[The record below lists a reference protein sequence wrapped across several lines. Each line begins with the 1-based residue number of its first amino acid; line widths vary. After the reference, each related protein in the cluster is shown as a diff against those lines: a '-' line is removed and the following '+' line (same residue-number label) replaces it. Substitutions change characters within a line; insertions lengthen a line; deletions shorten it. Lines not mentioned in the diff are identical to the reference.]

1 MRPSTV
7 RRAKGTMRPHRRLP
21 EVISEG
27 RLSVRV
33 NDGARQFDKHIR
45 SAHQGGTVLAIPLS
59 IKYAGALGRSVAY
72 AQFVATW
79 AAAHATPKIET
90 KLSNSSPDDYE
101 RFVSRLHG
109 LAAAYYAEQ
118 ITADDGQTNLRGA
131 LLKAA
136 KPRIS
141 AMSERRFNEAAR
153 GQLTELVFVT
163 HARNQFH
170 SAVYRRTPTMA
181 DLMDPERHGE
191 LIVSPREMNALVR
204 NILHAQKLRDADLRS
219 LAPLLDN
226 KDLPL
231 GQMLHETFRNTAEHA
246 YLIHGRIPPKGLRC
260 ILINVLRIQPDALQ
274 PRTLICADHPHV
286 DHYFQSLRDRAG
298 RGRRR
303 LVHMLEISVFDTGP
317 GFAATIG
324 PTVDGYTGDAKR
336 VAACF
341 RDHVSSKTGRNS
353 GLGLGRVLSCVDSLD
368 GFLRIRTSTTEV
380 FFSSYSH
387 PTASSPVP
395 SVAEGLPKATGTSLT
410 IAVPL
415 AL

>member
-1 MRPSTV
+1 M
-7 RRAKGTMRPHRRLP
+7 
-21 EVISEG
+21 VIEG

-45 SAHQGGTVLAIPLS
+45 AAHQGGTVLAIPLS

-79 AAAHATPKIET
+79 AAAHATRKIET
-90 KLSNSSPDDYE
+90 KLSNGSPDDYE

-109 LAAAYYAEQ
+109 LTAAYYAEQ
-118 ITADDGQTNLRGA
+118 ITADDGETNLRAA

-136 KPRIS
+136 MPRIS
-141 AMSERRFNEAAR
+141 AMSERRFDEAAR

-163 HARNQFH
+163 HARNEFH
-170 SAVYRRTPTMA
+170 SAVYRRTPTRA

-204 NILHAQKLRDADLRS
+204 NILHAQNIADSDLKC
-219 LAPLLDN
+219 LAPLLDD

-231 GQMLHETFRNTAEHA
+231 GHMLHETFRNTAEHA
-246 YLIHGRIPPKGLRC
+246 YLDLHGRIPPKGLRC
-260 ILINVLRIQPDALQ
+260 ILINVLHVQPDALQ

-286 DHYFQSLRDRAG
+286 DHYFQTLRDRAG
-298 RGRRR
+298 LGRRR
-303 LVHMLEISVFDTGP
+303 LVHILEISVFDTGP

-324 PTVDGYTGDAKR
+324 PNINECTVDAKR

-341 RDHVSSKTGRNS
+341 RDHVSSKPGRNS
-353 GLGLGRVLSCVDSLD
+353 GLGLGRVLSCVDSLH
-368 GFLRIRTSTTEV
+368 GFLRIRTSTTEA
-380 FFSSYSH
+380 FFSSRSQ
-387 PTASSPVP
+387 PSESAPVP
-395 SVAEGLPKATGTSLT
+395 SVAADLPNATGTSLT